1 VPCGGSRN
9 LSSFAPEP
17 YCSGA
22 ISRSGDH
29 GTRNDVGII
38 KPPRGAPILATV
50 YCTESAEPLSS
61 REQVIAEVSQITAR
75 TFGS

>member
-1 VPCGGSRN
+1 MAGRLLGG
-9 LSSFAPEP
+9 L
-17 YCSGA
+17 
-22 ISRSGDH
+22 GDD
-29 GTRNDVGII
+29 RQL
-38 KPPRGAPILATV
+38 RGPPILATI

>member
-1 VPCGGSRN
+1 MGPEMTSGS
-9 LSSFAPEP
+9 SSRLGAP
-17 YCSGA
+17 
-22 ISRSGDH
+22 
-29 GTRNDVGII
+29 
-38 KPPRGAPILATV
+38 PILAPV